1 MEVTTTWRRASW
13 QLTWFDD
20 MTTYVDDDVAAYMD
34 DDAAAYMDDDVA
46 IDVAMMTSS
55 PYQFRD
61 GPILGPLFQ

>member
-1 MEVTTTWRRASW
+1 
-13 QLTWFDD
+13 
-20 MTTYVDDDVAAYMD
+20 MTTYVDDDVAPYVDDDVGAYVDDDMAAYMD

-61 GPILGPLFQ
+61 GPILGLLFQ